1 MKIVQ
6 TSANVKNTIPFTY
19 TDKDLE
25 KKPDIDEQLKSMDE
39 AQLEDL
45 LIATAKQFSRI
56 NLKSNE
62 EKTRHSDSGK
72 FHLKLKS
79 ITKVDNKVNK
89 AQNTWETL
97 LVVATCFDSITV
109 NAMTSHAIIIT
120 ISVSIIIIYSSV
132 SNFFQNTI

>member
-25 KKPDIDEQLKSMDE
+25 KKREIDEQLKSMDE

-132 SNFFQNTI
+132 ANFFQNTI